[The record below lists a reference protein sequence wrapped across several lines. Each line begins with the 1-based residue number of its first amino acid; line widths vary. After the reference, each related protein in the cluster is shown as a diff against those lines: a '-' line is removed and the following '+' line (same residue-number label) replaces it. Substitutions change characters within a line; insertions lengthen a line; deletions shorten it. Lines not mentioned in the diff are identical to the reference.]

1 MKLESLSME
10 LWARESL
17 LCQVVRCLCWSDQR
31 ALGDY
36 RQCVR
41 KCDLRLPELIYR
53 REMELRYW
61 RVDVHIPRSNLETIA
76 AERLKQARLT
86 WGSERAF
93 EEGSGAKHLHTAE
106 ERRHDVQLPAVTCP
120 ENAREQLQ
128 KSRRG
133 TESVC
138 SGQRGVVVGD
148 TSRAASDFGLG
159 SVELHREGANRT
171 TPDWESATSLL
182 LGTLSTKL
190 SSQLS
195 HDLCLHAHNL
205 HPLPRLVAGRANLL
219 DLSHLLRLTPPATAT
234 HTSCNHV

>member
-1 MKLESLSME
+1 ME

-148 TSRAASDFGLG
+148 TSRAASDFGSARAAASRRGGALG
-159 SVELHREGANRT
+159 PVEEARLHCCSELCSPSCQVSCRT
-171 TPDWESATSLL
+171 TFTFTRTTCIHYLDSSPVAPIFSTS
-182 LGTLSTKL
+182 
-190 SSQLS
+190 
-195 HDLCLHAHNL
+195 
-205 HPLPRLVAGRANLL
+205 
-219 DLSHLLRLTPPATAT
+219 
-234 HTSCNHV
+234 HTFCD